1 MITFDFIYKIFQIQ
15 KLHLKEEFQNS
26 QAQAKQEYRAL
37 KVLNMKKR
45 KKKSDI
51 IEILQHAGIKP
62 PFTLYRGYKSPV
74 LASAPYP

>member
-15 KLHLKEEFQNS
+15 KLHLKKETQNS
-26 QAQAKQEYRAL
+26 QARAKQGYRAL
-37 KVLNMKKR
+37 KVLNMR
-45 KKKSDI
+45 KGKKSDI

-62 PFTLYRGYKSPV
+62 PLTLYRGYKSPV